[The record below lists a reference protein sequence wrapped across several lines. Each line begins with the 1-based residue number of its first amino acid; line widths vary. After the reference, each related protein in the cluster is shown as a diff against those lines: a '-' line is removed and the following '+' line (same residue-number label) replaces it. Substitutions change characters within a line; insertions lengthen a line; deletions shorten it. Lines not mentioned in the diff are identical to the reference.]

1 LFIPIPNCT
10 VPTAVFCSQINTH
23 IPRLAV
29 LTGIA
34 GSASPV
40 LVKLVAAMLVALES
54 DTPIPPVIVPAA
66 VNVPGTL
73 ALPELVTVKAAVL

>member
-1 LFIPIPNCT
+1 M
-10 VPTAVFCSQINTH
+10 
-23 IPRLAV
+23 PRLVV

-34 GSASPV
+34 ASASPV

-54 DTPIPPVIVPAA
+54 DAPIPPVIVPVA

-73 ALPELVTVKAAVL
+73 ALPELVTVKA